1 MTTIISPSG
10 QKNNEF
16 ATWDLTKKYRAG
28 DLVIYSGTIYE
39 ANDLVPENTP
49 FVIDTTGATWAIAV
63 STVPV
68 VGQLELERGGIITET
83 DIPTTHTGNTIAII
97 PSSGDYLDQQLLIY
111 PTAGS
116 ANNHLHLT
124 SGNLYNTELFF
135 GNDSFYVKLAN
146 TGNVEINTDDSA
158 GNAALWTFD
167 ANGTLTAP
175 GDIKTGTEGGR
186 FIQDCGD
193 GTTSMR
199 WINVEIENGSTQ
211 FIRAYSGDPDG
222 EGDSYERAQVK
233 LNWLGED
240 YSGITIRSFDRSDPD
255 NTIRHD
261 WKFQGDGNLVL
272 PEGGDI
278 LDINGNS
285 VLGGD
290 TGSSNIWVETFAFT
304 NPAESIVQIATSV
317 EYDAGGNIFALFS
330 HRVTGG
336 TDTFSSVAKLSPTGA
351 VVWQVRFSAN
361 LNTDGWGLT
370 YDGTDFVYIA
380 GSTDGTPLTYKF
392 ATLTKIAAIDGT
404 IVWNKTYDFG
414 AASQSSV
421 VDVDSDSNPIMV
433 GFASNG
439 TDNMIITTKVDRADG
454 TVIWSKTLDGQGND
468 EAYGM
473 AVGPTGEVVTIGYID
488 TIDKRMVVVKYAA
501 NGTIDWQKATQFDPG
516 YDCSGADADIDS
528 NGNIYVCGNYDTP
541 IGSAMS
547 LVKFDSTGTKQWS
560 RRVEGGCVDASTSVV
575 VGPDN
580 NLYLSGVTADN
591 NAQTFHWVVA
601 KYSIT
606 GSVIWQRLI
615 KNTASWTF
623 AGGLFFGLGG
633 GSTIDVGPDYVALAG
648 GFGDFSEQPTA
659 TVVQI
664 DTNGTPFSIGNWALT
679 AASFTGSLND
689 TASDIVVTDAGKTP
703 GSATP
708 TVADFVVVE
717 DSSNFLV
724 GTLYNPPSGPTTGII
739 TGTGAQDYQVGTTN
753 PTTRSDGTT
762 ALSEGDLWYDT
773 SSADLKIWNAD
784 GGDWVLAIL
793 SVPPSIINGM
803 SSVQA
808 APTNIL
814 FVVGGSTTMSMTS
827 NGLELKGFTETV
839 TTPAFNATFAP
850 DVSLSTIVKFT
861 ATSNFTFNGFTN
873 PVAGQ
878 SATIIITQDATGSRL
893 MTSTMKFN
901 GGVKTLSTAAN
912 SVDII
917 SVFYDGTTYYA
928 SLTIGYV

>member
-39 ANDLVPENTP
+39 ANDLVPANTP

-68 VGQLELERGGIITET
+68 VGQFELARGGIITET

-146 TGNVEINTDDSA
+146 TGNVEINTDDSV
-158 GNAALWTFD
+158 GNTSRWAFDATGNLTLPGNTFAVNY
-167 ANGTLTAP
+167 ANGTP
-175 GDIKTGTEGGR
+175 V
-186 FIQDCGD
+186 Q
-193 GTTSMR
+193 
-199 WINVEIENGSTQ
+199 
-211 FIRAYSGDPDG
+211 
-222 EGDSYERAQVK
+222 
-233 LNWLGED
+233 
-240 YSGITIRSFDRSDPD
+240 
-255 NTIRHD
+255 
-261 WKFQGDGNLVL
+261 
-272 PEGGDI
+272 
-278 LDINGNS
+278 
-285 VLGGD
+285 LGGD

-330 HRVTGG
+330 HSVTGG

-414 AASQSSV
+414 AASQSAV

-454 TVIWSKTLDGQGND
+454 TVIWSKTLDGQGSD

-488 TIDKRMVVVKYAA
+488 TIDVQDAAATLYADPVSNANWTINQTGVMAGSLGFDVSFVAGVPTFANISDTSGGRTVGDTVATILGSILGGADGVDDMVVKVETLAANAIVQRMVVVKYAA

-528 NGNIYVCGNYDTP
+528 NGNIYVCGQYNTP
-541 IGSAMS
+541 IGTAMS
-547 LVKFDSTGTKQWS
+547 LVKFDNMGTKQWS
-560 RRVEGGCVDASTSVV
+560 RRVEGGCLDASASVV

-664 DTNGTPFSIGNWALT
+664 DTNGTPFSIGNWTLT

-739 TGTGAQDYQVGTTN
+739 TGTGAQDYQVGTFN

-808 APTNIL
+808 HPTNIL
-814 FVVGGSTTMSMTS
+814 FVVGGSTTMAMTS

-861 ATSNFTFNGFTN
+861 ATSNFTFNGFTS
-873 PVAGQ
+873 PVPGQ

-901 GGVKTLSTAAN
+901 GGVKTLSTAAGAI
-912 SVDII
+912 DII
-917 SVFYDGTTYYA
+917 SVFYDGAAYYA